1 MESQPIYIAGLERSG
16 TSLIYALLGS
26 HPTIA
31 MMRRTNLWTHFYGQ
45 YGDLSQQAN
54 FERCLA
60 MMMRYKR
67 VVHLR
72 PDANR
77 LRREFWQGEPSYAR
91 LFDLIGR
98 HYAERQGKPRWGDKS
113 LNTERY
119 AEPIFEA
126 FPQARIIHMIR
137 DPRDRYASAWTR
149 WGQSRGGVGAGTA
162 MWLWSVEC
170 ARRNS
175 QRYPDRYKL
184 LRYETLVFRPEETLQ
199 ELCAFLGEAYS
210 PEMLT
215 MQSAQQ
221 FRDEG
226 GNSSYGRRQPGRIS
240 TGSIGRFRNVMSRR
254 QIAYMEQKAGAE
266 MASLGYVLDD
276 VDLSPSEKTL
286 FYAIDQPLNVARA
299 AAWRGREALLDR
311 KGRAVPSYRIVAPP
325 PDAAVAVN

>member
-1 MESQPIYIAGLERSG
+1 MQSQPIYIAGLERSG

-26 HPTIA
+26 HPAIA
-31 MMRRTNLWTHFYGQ
+31 MTRRTNLWTHFYGQ
-45 YGDLSQQAN
+45 YGDLGRPEN

-60 MMMRYKR
+60 MMLRYKR
-67 VVHLR
+67 IVRLK
-72 PDANR
+72 PDPAR
-77 LRREFWQGEPSYAR
+77 LRREFLQGEPTYAR

-98 HYAERQGKPRWGDKS
+98 HHAERQGKPRWGDKS

-119 AEPIFEA
+119 AEPIFDA

-170 ARRNS
+170 ARRNT
-175 QRYPDRYKL
+175 QRYPDRYKI
-184 LRYETLVFRPEETLQ
+184 LRYETLVFQPEDTLR
-199 ELCAFLGEAYS
+199 ELCAFLGEEYS

-215 MQSAQQ
+215 MRSAQQ
-221 FRDEG
+221 FREEG

-254 QIAYMEQKAGAE
+254 QIAYMEQMAE
-266 MASLGYVLDD
+266 REMTSLGYVLDE
-276 VDLSPSEKTL
+276 VDLSSSEKGAFHL
-286 FYAIDQPLNVARA
+286 IDKPLNLARA
-299 AAWRGREALLDR
+299 AAWRAREAMLDR
-311 KGRAVPSYRIVAPP
+311 KGRAVPSYRIVPQ
-325 PDAAVAVN
+325 PDAAVVAPQ